1 MISNTKGTH
10 WLYGQR
16 MLYGIVP
23 AGDGKWERL
32 VFSGRGGMGETIGNN
47 LRLLY
52 PFALV

>member
-1 MISNTKGTH
+1 MIGNTKGTH

-16 MLYGIVP
+16 MPYGIVP
-23 AGDGKWERL
+23 VGGRQVGEAS
-32 VFSGRGGMGETIGNN
+32 VFGEGGMGETIGNN